1 MILRETLTFTL
12 SYKFQQYIHI
22 KLLDNHHI
30 DLQRNIVIHI
40 TPVYLYII
48 DCEKYDQD
56 IIILL

>member
-1 MILRETLTFTL
+1 MISRETLTFTL

-22 KLLDNHHI
+22 NLLDNHHI
-30 DLQRNIVIHI
+30 DLPKNIVIYI

-56 IIILL
+56 IISLF